1 MFTFLKDLRYG
12 VRALAATPGFT
23 AAAMICLALGIG
35 GTTAIFSVV
44 HAVLLRPLGYR
55 EPDRLVRLYTEFPK
69 FPNGGLRRF
78 WTSPPE
84 YYELSHELDS
94 WESLDAWSTGGVNLG
109 GAAEPIR
116 VTSCSV
122 TGGLFPALGVSP
134 IIGRSITP
142 QDDVPGAPL
151 VVVISEGLWQRAF
164 ASDRSVVGR
173 VIQINGRNANIAGV
187 MPSTFTFPPGEID
200 APEVW
205 QPFQL
210 PPPDPQNRGSHFL
223 FLVGRLKPGISM
235 KHAQDELDRHVDQSL
250 ARIGAKN
257 HPFSHDAHPIVSYAL
272 HDEVTRTIK
281 PALWT
286 LMGAVAFVLLIAC
299 VNVANLLL
307 ARAEAR
313 QREIA
318 IRKALG
324 AGVGQLVRQF
334 TVEGLVLSLAGA
346 GLGLGLAA
354 AGLKVMIAAGKA
366 SIPRASE
373 VSIDPTVLVVT
384 LGVSLL
390 TALLFGFAPLAQ
402 IATGTLHDALKAAG
416 GRATGSV
423 ASNRFR
429 GALVASELA
438 LALMLLIG
446 TGLMIRAF
454 WKLSEVHAGFRPDGL
469 LTLRVNLPSA
479 VYPND
484 PALVRFWKSAQ
495 QKLSEIPGVDS
506 STAMFGLPPERPINA
521 NDTLIENFTPVPGG
535 PGNNIDY
542 WQIVG
547 DRFFETMGTR
557 LMEGRFL
564 DARDTENS
572 APTVVINQTMA
583 RVYYGTE
590 SAIGHRIKPLTGSDP
605 PWRTIVG
612 VVEDVKNAALD
623 RPAGTEIFL
632 PYQQGGF
639 VSRTIYF
646 AVHTP
651 GDPQSLISAVRAA
664 IRDVDPSL
672 PLSQVKTMDDVM
684 AGARSRPRFLTTL
697 LGLFS
702 STALLLAAVGLYG
715 VISYSVTRRTNE
727 FGIRMAMGAERG
739 DVVKLVLGQ
748 ALGLALIGVAAG
760 AVGALALTRLI
771 RGLLFGVSSF
781 DPMTFAAMALVLI
794 VVTALACVVPARRAT
809 KVDPLVALRYE

>member
-1 MFTFLKDLRYG
+1 
-12 VRALAATPGFT
+12 
-23 AAAMICLALGIG
+23 
-35 GTTAIFSVV
+35 
-44 HAVLLRPLGYR
+44 
-55 EPDRLVRLYTEFPK
+55 
-69 FPNGGLRRF
+69 
-78 WTSPPE
+78 
-84 YYELSHELDS
+84 
-94 WESLDAWSTGGVNLG
+94 
-109 GAAEPIR
+109 
-116 VTSCSV
+116 V
-122 TGGLFPALGVSP
+122 TGGLFPTLGVSP
-134 IIGRSITP
+134 IIGRAITP

-173 VIQINGRNANIAGV
+173 VIQINGRNANVAGV
-187 MPSTFTFPPGEID
+187 MPSSFTFPPGEID

-210 PPPDPQNRGSHFL
+210 PPPNPQNRGSHFL
-223 FLVGRLKPGISM
+223 FLVGRLKPGVSM
-235 KHAQDELDRHVDQSL
+235 KHAQDEIDRHVDQST
-250 ARIGAKN
+250 ARYGQN

-324 AGVGQLVRQF
+324 AGVGQLIRQF
-334 TVEGLVLSLAGA
+334 TVEGLLLSLAGA
-346 GLGLGLAA
+346 GLGLGVAVV
-354 AGLKVMIAAGKA
+354 GLKVMVSAGKA

-384 LGVSLL
+384 LAVSLL

-402 IATGTLHDALKAAG
+402 IATGTLHDALKSAG

-438 LALMLLIG
+438 LALILLIG

-454 WKLSEVHAGFRPDGL
+454 WKLSEVHAGFRPEGL
-469 LTLRVNLPSA
+469 LTLRVNLPGTT
-479 VYPND
+479 YPQPQN
-484 PALVRFWKSAQ
+484 VERFWDSVQ
-495 QKLSEIPGVDS
+495 QKISTIPGVES
-506 STAMFGLPPERPINA
+506 GTLMNGLPPERPINA
-521 NDTLIENFTPVPGG
+521 NDTQIENFTPVPGG
-535 PGNNIDY
+535 PGHNIDY
-542 WQIVG
+542 WAIVG
-547 DRFFETMGTR
+547 DRFFETMGVR
-557 LMEGRFL
+557 LIEGRFL
-564 DARDTENS
+564 DARDTGSS
-572 APTVVINQTMA
+572 APSVVINQTMA
-583 RVYYGTE
+583 RVYYGAD
-590 SAIGHRIKPLTGSDP
+590 SAIGHRVRPGFQDP
-605 PWRTIVG
+605 WFTIVG

-623 RPAGTEIFL
+623 KPAGTELFL
-632 PYQQGGF
+632 PYRQAPFGRGTVYVAVRTSRDPSSL
-639 VSRTIYF
+639 VS
-646 AVHTP
+646 
-651 GDPQSLISAVRAA
+651 SVRAA
-664 IRDVDPSL
+664 IRDIDPSL
-672 PLSQVKTMDDVM
+672 PLSQVKTMDEVM

-748 ALGLALIGVAAG
+748 ALGLALIGVVAG

-771 RGLLFGVSSF
+771 SGLLFGVSSF

-794 VVTALACVVPARRAT
+794 AVTALACVVPARRAT

>member
-1 MFTFLKDLRYG
+1 VFTFLKDLRYG

-23 AAAMICLALGIG
+23 AAAIICLALGIG

-94 WESLDAWSTGGVNLG
+94 WESLDAWSTGGANLG

-122 TGGLFPALGVSP
+122 TGGLFPTLGVSP
-134 IIGRSITP
+134 IIGRAITP

-173 VIQINGRNANIAGV
+173 VIQINGRNANVAGV
-187 MPSTFTFPPGEID
+187 MPSSFTFPPGEID

-210 PPPDPQNRGSHFL
+210 PPPNPQNRGSHFL
-223 FLVGRLKPGISM
+223 FLVGRLKPGVSM
-235 KHAQDELDRHVDQSL
+235 KHAQDEIDRHVDQST
-250 ARIGAKN
+250 ARFGQN

-324 AGVGQLVRQF
+324 AGVGQLIRQF
-334 TVEGLVLSLAGA
+334 TVEGLLLSLAGA
-346 GLGLGLAA
+346 GLGLGLAVV
-354 AGLKVMIAAGKA
+354 GLKVMVSAGKA

-384 LGVSLL
+384 LAVSLL

-402 IATGTLHDALKAAG
+402 IATGTLHDALKSAG

-438 LALMLLIG
+438 LALILLIG

-454 WKLSEVHAGFRPDGL
+454 WKLSEVHAGFRPEGL
-469 LTLRVNLPSA
+469 LTLRVNLPGTT
-479 VYPND
+479 YPQPQN
-484 PALVRFWKSAQ
+484 VERFWDSVQ
-495 QKLSEIPGVDS
+495 QKISTIPGVES
-506 STAMFGLPPERPINA
+506 GTLMNGLPPERPINA
-521 NDTLIENFTPVPGG
+521 NDTQIENFTPVPGG
-535 PGNNIDY
+535 PGHNIDY
-542 WQIVG
+542 WAIVG
-547 DRFFETMGTR
+547 DRFFETMGVR
-557 LMEGRFL
+557 LIEGRFL
-564 DARDTENS
+564 DARDTGSS
-572 APTVVINQTMA
+572 APSVVINQTMA
-583 RVYYGTE
+583 RVYYGAD
-590 SAIGHRIKPLTGSDP
+590 SAIGHRVRPGFQDP
-605 PWRTIVG
+605 WFTIVG

-623 RPAGTEIFL
+623 KPAGTELFL
-632 PYQQGGF
+632 PYRQAPFGRGTVYVAVRTSRDPSSL
-639 VSRTIYF
+639 VS
-646 AVHTP
+646 
-651 GDPQSLISAVRAA
+651 SVRAA
-664 IRDVDPSL
+664 IRDIDPSL
-672 PLSQVKTMDDVM
+672 PLSQVKTMDEVM

-771 RGLLFGVSSF
+771 SGLLFGVSSF

-794 VVTALACVVPARRAT
+794 AVTALACVVPARRAT